1 MAINTKTYISK
12 SNTIVKD
19 SNVNLALNPVMELNY
34 GVMLTRGLIYFDIS
48 KIKKRVE
55 DKVYPD
61 ISKLKHVLKM
71 TNAASVNDRRINCY
85 MTDSEYDKHKLRA
98 VSFDLIFFLLPKNWD
113 GGRGFDYVQDLYN
126 KHGRGI

>member
-55 DKVYPD
+55 DKIYPD
-61 ISKLKHVLKM
+61 L
-71 TNAASVNDRRINCY
+71 
-85 MTDSEYDKHKLRA
+85 
-98 VSFDLIFFLLPKNWD
+98 
-113 GGRGFDYVQDLYN
+113 
-126 KHGRGI
+126 